1 MFDVCVAHG
10 TSDRSL
16 ARAYRGSLGGRHR
29 VSNQLLI
36 NSYLIVGYSIDVSIE
51 SIERLI
57 D

>member
-36 NSYLIVGYSIDVSIE
+36 NSYLITHTGYSIDE
-51 SIERLI
+51 SIE
-57 D
+57 